1 MPSGE
6 KRVICSESSLSLLLY
21 FVNIKSSKI
30 PPVKLIDPIKE
41 DVLIFTLL
49 DLEIISFLDLIVVIE
64 VLWLSSIELEG
75 SIISWLAS
83 LFIGL
88 STSACW
94 GNKSWK
100 IIS

>member
-41 DVLIFTLL
+41 GVLIFTLL
-49 DLEIISFLDLIVVIE
+49 D
-64 VLWLSSIELEG
+64 
-75 SIISWLAS
+75 
-83 LFIGL
+83 
-88 STSACW
+88 
-94 GNKSWK
+94 
-100 IIS
+100 